1 MVEAAAAAG
10 QTGSVELGLMVAAAA
25 ALLPFLAAVA
35 AFWQNAEE
43 V

>member
-25 ALLPFLAAVA
+25 LLPFLAAVA
-35 AFWQNAEE
+35 AFWQTVEE